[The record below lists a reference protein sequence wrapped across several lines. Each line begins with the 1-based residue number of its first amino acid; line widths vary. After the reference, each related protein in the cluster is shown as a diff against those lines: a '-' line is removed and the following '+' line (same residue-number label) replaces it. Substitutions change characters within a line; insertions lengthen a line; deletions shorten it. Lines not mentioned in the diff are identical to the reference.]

1 MPIMIKN
8 KTAVALGSFDGLHKG
23 HMSVIAC
30 ALSFKECG
38 LTPLVMLF
46 DSHPLKCLTGK
57 APAEILQ
64 PSLRDE
70 ILENRGVVSEVIS
83 FEEIMNLTCR
93 EFFIKILLEKL
104 NAGAVC
110 CGFNYRFGVGGS
122 GGTEELKALCNEF
135 GVELKISPEIEQ
147 SGSPV
152 SSTRIRQAIESG
164 NIPLANAMLG
174 REFRYKYTVVS
185 GDKRGRL
192 MGAPTINQHFGEN
205 FVVPKNG
212 VYASVTVVGKNEY
225 PSVTNIGL
233 RPSFENEDLRSET
246 CILGFSGDLYGKDI
260 EVRLLQYLRGE
271 MKFESMEALGN
282 RIKADAETSKEIYKK
297 RGENGNV

>member
-1 MPIMIKN
+1 MISEN

-46 DSHPLKCLTGK
+46 DTHPLKCLTGK

-64 PSLRDE
+64 PELRAG
-70 ILENRGVVSEVIS
+70 ILQNRGVASEIIS
-83 FEEIMNLTCR
+83 FEEIRSLSCR

-110 CGFNYRFGVGGS
+110 CGLNYRFGVGGS
-122 GGTEELKALCNEF
+122 GGIGELKELCAEF
-135 GVELKISPEIEQ
+135 GVELKISPEVSH

-152 SSTRIRQAIESG
+152 SSTRIRQAIENG
-164 NIPLANAMLG
+164 DIPLANAMLG

-185 GDKRGRL
+185 GDRRGRL

-205 FVVPKNG
+205 FIVPKNG
-212 VYASVTVVGKNEY
+212 VYASVTVVDGKDY

-233 RPSFENEDLRSET
+233 RPSFENTDLRSET

-282 RIKADAETSKEIYKK
+282 RIRADAETSKEIYKK
-297 RGENGNV
+297 RGESGDV

>member
-1 MPIMIKN
+1 MIFEN

-38 LTPLVMLF
+38 LIPLIMLF
-46 DSHPLKCLTGK
+46 DSHPLKSLTGK

-64 PSLRDE
+64 PELRAE
-70 ILENRGVVSEVIS
+70 ILENRGVGSVFVS
-83 FEEIMNLTCR
+83 FEEIKDLSCR
-93 EFFIKILLEKL
+93 EFFTEILLKKL

-110 CGFNYRFGVGGS
+110 CGSNYRFGKGGA
-122 GGTEELKALCNEF
+122 GDVEELKALCNEF
-135 GVELKISPEIEQ
+135 GVKIKISPEITFDN
-147 SGSPV
+147 SPV
-152 SSTRIRQAIESG
+152 SSTRIRLAVENG
-164 NIPLANAMLG
+164 EIPLANAMLG
-174 REFRYKYTVVS
+174 REFRYRYTVVS
-185 GDKRGRL
+185 GDQRGRL
-192 MGAPTINQHFGEN
+192 MGAPTINQRFGKN
-205 FVVPKNG
+205 FVIPKKG
-212 VYASVTVVGKNEY
+212 VYASVTVVDSTEY

-271 MKFESMEALGN
+271 MKFDSMEALGIQ
-282 RIKADAETSKEIYKK
+282 IKADAEASKEIYK
-297 RGENGNV
+297 RGEIGNV

>member
-1 MPIMIKN
+1 MIFEN

-38 LTPLVMLF
+38 LIPLVMLF
-46 DSHPLKCLTGK
+46 DSHPLKLLANK

-64 PSLRDE
+64 PELRAE
-70 ILENRGVVSEVIS
+70 ILESRGVDSFVVS
-83 FEEIMNLTCR
+83 FKEIKDLSCR
-93 EFFIKILLEKL
+93 EFVTEILLDKL

-110 CGFNYRFGVGGS
+110 CGSNYRFGKGGA
-122 GGTEELKALCNEF
+122 GDVNELKALCDEF
-135 GVELKISPEIEQ
+135 GIEIKISPEITF
-147 SGSPV
+147 GDFPI
-152 SSTRIRQAIESG
+152 SSTRIRQAVESG
-164 NIPLANAMLG
+164 DIPLANAMLG

-185 GDKRGRL
+185 GDQRGRL
-192 MGAPTINQHFGEN
+192 MGAPTINQHFGKN
-205 FVVPKNG
+205 FVIPKKG
-212 VYASVTVVGKNEY
+212 VYASVTVVDSTEY

-271 MKFESMEALGN
+271 MKFDSMEALGAQ
-282 RIKADAETSKEIYKK
+282 IKSDAEASKEIYK
-297 RGENGNV
+297 RGECGNV

>member
-1 MPIMIKN
+1 MSNI

-38 LTPLVMLF
+38 LNPLVMLF
-46 DSHPLKCLTGK
+46 DAHPLKLLTGK

-64 PSLRDE
+64 PELRAE
-70 ILENRGVVSEVIS
+70 ILESRGVDSVFVS
-83 FEEIMNLTCR
+83 FEEIKNLSCR
-93 EFFIKILLEKL
+93 EFFTEILLKKL

-110 CGFNYRFGVGGS
+110 CGSNYRFGKGGE
-122 GGTEELKALCNEF
+122 GGVSELKELCTEF
-135 GVELKISPEIEQ
+135 GVDIKISPEICFADA
-147 SGSPV
+147 PV
-152 SSTRIRQAIESG
+152 SSTRIRQAVENG
-164 NIPLANAMLG
+164 DIPLANAMLG

-212 VYASVTVVGKNEY
+212 VYASVTVVDGKEY

-246 CILGFSGDLYGKDI
+246 CILGFSGDLYGRDI
-260 EVRLLQYLRGE
+260 EVRLLKYLRGE
-271 MKFESMEALGN
+271 MKFSSMEALGN
-282 RIKADAETSKEIYKK
+282 QIRSDAEASKEIY
-297 RGENGNV
+297 RGECGNV